1 MDSVLKFLI
10 KLQAN
15 EGNVVSVARR
25 TQGELQK
32 IERTAGSVGV
42 RLKEAFSFSNFK
54 NSLMS
59 IPGMSF
65 LLNPYALGAAAIGTI
80 AKLGGEAQM
89 TASAFTVLA
98 GSEEKAGNMLQEIGK
113 FANETPFSKL
123 DLVENAKQMLS
134 FGVSTEKVLPYLKQL
149 GDISGGNKER
159 LSSLSLV
166 MGQVVAAGKL
176 AGQDN
181 LQFINAGFNPLK
193 ELQKMTGKS
202 YQELQEMMSK
212 GQITAENVAQAIA
225 HATGESGDFYG
236 MMDKLSKTFSG
247 KLSTAIGQAQERI
260 VGLFDKIA
268 PLLVSA
274 IDAISAIM
282 PIVATAIEALFDVI
296 AGGVKFIQEF
306 SDYFVLAGIV
316 VGVFTAVIQA
326 QTIALTV
333 YKGVQFAVAGATKV
347 WTGVQWLLNA
357 ALSANPIGLVVAGIA
372 ALVAGVVYC
381 WYKFA
386 GFRAFLLTMWDTI
399 KGFGTILKEYVIDR
413 IKGLLEGIGALGSA
427 LKNLFAGNFSQAW
440 EDAKKGV
447 RGIIGVDAT
456 VNAVAGTK
464 NLVTSSWQKN
474 YAEQQAKQSEK
485 GSKDASISTPKL
497 SGSNDN
503 NIVFGKAGA
512 KSGKDGSSKTS
523 NSIATG
529 GTRNTQITMNISK
542 FFDYMNVA
550 MNDKAD
556 TSEVEKV
563 VLQSLNRA
571 LAIATST
578 DR

>member
-10 KLQAN
+10 RLQAS
-15 EGNVVSVARR
+15 EGNVMNVARR
-25 TQGELQK
+25 AQGELQQ
-32 IERTAGSVGV
+32 IERAANKVSV

-65 LLNPYALGAAAIGTI
+65 LLNPYALGAAAVSGI

-89 TASAFTVLA
+89 TSSAFTVLA
-98 GSEEKAGNMLQEIGK
+98 GSEEKASNMLQEIGN

-260 VGLFDKIA
+260 VGLFNKIA
-268 PLLVSA
+268 PLLMSA
-274 IDAISAIM
+274 IDAVSAIM

-306 SDYFVLAGIV
+306 GDYFVLAGIV

-326 QTIALTV
+326 QTIALTL

-357 ALSANPIGLVVAGIA
+357 ALSANPIGLVIA
-372 ALVAGVVYC
+372 TVTALVAGVVYC

-386 GFRAFLLTMWDTI
+386 GFRSFLLTMWDTI
-399 KGFGTILKEYVIDR
+399 KGFGNILKEYVIDR

-485 GSKDASISTPKL
+485 DGKDASISTPKL

-503 NIVFGKAGA
+503 NIVFGKGGA
-512 KSGKDGSSKTS
+512 KDSKDGSSKTS

-542 FFDYMNVA
+542 FFDYINVM